1 MPMTISQSM
10 LPEFDHEMA
19 NTRKVLERVPED
31 RIAYSPHEKSMPLG
45 RLAAHLAQ
53 TPVWGAIALTG
64 DEFDLTPEF
73 ANVQMTTRAALLE
86 AFDRNSAEARASL
99 AQTDDAAMMKMW
111 TFKKGG
117 HTVLS
122 MPKVAVIRTFMMNH
136 MIHHRGQLGVYLRLN
151 NVPVPGLY
159 GPSADEM

>member
-1 MPMTISQSM
+1 MSMTISQSL

-31 RIAYSPHEKSMPLG
+31 RVAYAPHERSMSLG

-53 TPVWGAIALTG
+53 NPAWGTIALTT
-64 DEFDLTPEF
+64 DEFNLTPEF
-73 ANVQMTTRAALLE
+73 ENVQMTTRVALLE
-86 AFDRNSAEARASL
+86 AFDRNAAGARASL
-99 AQTDDAAMMKMW
+99 VQTDDAGMLKLW

-122 MPKVAVIRTFMMNH
+122 MPKVAVLRTFMMNH
-136 MIHHRGQLGVYLRLN
+136 MIHHRGQLSVYLRLN
-151 NVPVPGLY
+151 NVPLPGLY

>member
-1 MPMTISQSM
+1 MSMTISQSM

-19 NTRKVLERVPED
+19 STRKILERVPED
-31 RIAYSPHEKSMPLG
+31 RAGYTPHEKSMSMG
-45 RLAAHLAQ
+45 RLAAHIAQ
-53 TPVWGAIALTG
+53 NPVWATIALTR
-64 DEFDLTPEF
+64 DDFDLTPEF
-73 ANVQMTTRAALLE
+73 ENVQMTTRAALLE
-86 AFDRNSAEARASL
+86 TFDRNCAEARAHIVN
-99 AQTDDAAMMKMW
+99 TDDGVMMKMW

-122 MPKVAVIRTFMMNH
+122 MPKVAVLRSFALNH
-136 MIHHRGQLGVYLRLN
+136 LIHHRGQLSVYLRLN